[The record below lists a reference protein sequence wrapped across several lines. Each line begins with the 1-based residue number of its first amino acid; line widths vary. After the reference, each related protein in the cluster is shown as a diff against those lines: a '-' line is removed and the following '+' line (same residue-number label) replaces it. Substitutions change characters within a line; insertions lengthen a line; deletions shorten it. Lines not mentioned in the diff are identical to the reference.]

1 MRIAIGS
8 DHAGFVLKQAVSNHL
23 KILGHEAVDL
33 GTFSLEVTDYPPVCA
48 AVGREVTRGSCQMGV
63 VMGGSGQ
70 GEQIAAN
77 KVKGVRAALCPDEYT
92 AMLARKHNDA
102 NVCALG
108 ARVLAPEY
116 ALAILDTFLPRPSR
130 EDATPTGSL
139 RSPISRKKRRNK
151 ATWPV
156 ARCSGDRG

>member
-77 KVKGVRAALCPDEYT
+77 KVKGVRAALCADEYT

-116 ALAILDTFLPRPSR
+116 ALAILDTFLAQAFEGGRHAHRLAQIANIEEEEAKQGDMPS
-130 EDATPTGSL
+130 G
-139 RSPISRKKRRNK
+139 
-151 ATWPV
+151 
-156 ARCSGDRG
+156 

>member
-33 GTFSLEVTDYPPVCA
+33 GTFSLDVTDYVPICA
-48 AVGREVTRGSCQMGV
+48 AVGREVARGTCQIGV
-63 VMGGSGQ
+63 VIGGSGQ

-92 AMLARKHNDA
+92 AMLARNHNDA

-116 ALAILDTFLPRPSR
+116 ALAILDTFLAQSFEGGRHAHR
-130 EDATPTGSL
+130 LAQIADIEEEEAKQGME
-139 RSPISRKKRRNK
+139 
-151 ATWPV
+151 
-156 ARCSGDRG
+156 GG